1 MTNTSPIPVRTT
13 TITCDRL
20 IEEYGEIRGEA
31 LWKKVVGKRGNARNR
46 GIIFNIGMED
56 VALLQEKWLGHGDCD
71 YSGLPLSGI
80 SGDLM
85 QSSLERINDKKGY
98 VRGNLCIV
106 GVRVNQL
113 KDNLIDKCT
122 PTTLSEENLRL
133 VKHMMGHMTE
143 AHLESLKKKY
153 NPETYKKESKVE
165 EQSEVKQEVVKPT
178 PAVKPSKLPEDAIL
192 AGAYVELC
200 KFAAL
205 RGVTVTLTY
214 SQFKVSYKTKRCF
227 ITGQELGD
235 DRAPIMLDPKG
246 PLDSKNLRFGMPLA
260 VKAMNDLLYIT
271 KMTAV
276 ELAKNLRKLA

>member
-13 TITCDRL
+13 PISYEL
-20 IEEYGEIRGEA
+20 LVEEYGEIRGEA
-31 LWKKVVGKRGNARNR
+31 IWKKVIAKRSNAKQR
-46 GIIFNIGMED
+46 GIEMNFGMED
-56 VALLQEKWLGHGDCD
+56 VALLQEKWLGHGECD
-71 YSGLPLSGI
+71 YSGLPLSGVP
-80 SGDLM
+80 GNLM

-143 AHLESLKKKY
+143 AHLEHLKKKY
-153 NPETYKKESKVE
+153 NPETYKEETKVE
-165 EQSEVKQEVVKPT
+165 EQVEIKQQVVKPAS
-178 PAVKPSKLPEDAIL
+178 AVKLSELPEDVIL
-192 AGAYVELC
+192 AGAYAELC
-200 KFAAL
+200 KFVAG
-205 RGVTVTLTY
+205 RGVAVTLTY

-227 ITGQELGD
+227 ITGQELGS

-246 PLDSKNLRFGMPLA
+246 PLESKNLRFGMPLA
-260 VKAMNDLLYIT
+260 VKAMNDLLHIT
-271 KMTAV
+271 KMTAG